1 MMFISLAKIMAS
13 EVELFDSFSGLRNI
27 VLEIT

>member
-1 MMFISLAKIMAS
+1 MMFISLAKIMVS